1 MRVFKSIGNVA
12 YRVYRSQAGVRQ
24 PRFAQLLA
32 PIWSAELNRPCP
44 ATGASYN
51 AAMLDIKLIREQT
64 DLVRRR
70 LATRGAGDEAKI
82 DEVLK
87 LDEQRRKLLA
97 EVEGLKAQRN
107 RVSKE
112 IGALMGQKKTAE
124 AEAKKAETRDPGD
137 KIAALDKSAAAAE
150 AARDELML
158 RLPNLPH
165 ESVAAGKDAADNP
178 VMRK

>member
-1 MRVFKSIGNVA
+1 MWRGPS
-12 YRVYRSQAGVRQ
+12 
-24 PRFAQLLA
+24 
-32 PIWSAELNRPCP
+32 ELNQPCP
-44 ATGASYN
+44 ETRASYN

-64 DLVRRR
+64 DRVRQR
-70 LATRGAGDEAKI
+70 LATRGAGDEGKI

-124 AEAKKAETRDPGD
+124 AEEKKKETRDLGD
-137 KIAALDKSAAAAE
+137 KIAELDKQAAAAE

-165 ESVAAGKDAADNP
+165 ESVAIGKTAEDNP
-178 VMRK
+178 LIRTGGEKTAF